1 MIIAAATWG
10 IRSIGAPADFFEH
23 LEELVSQASTS
34 GSTLLVL
41 PELLIIELLA
51 LHKKAAPGEVPL
63 ELAHY
68 AAEYELAVKR
78 LSAKYE
84 IVIVAGSHFKS
95 YGAHVR
101 NVSLIAWPD
110 GGAQFQAKNCLTQ
123 WEIAPWNLE
132 PGDGLTILKDRRFG
146 VNICY
151 DSEFPEA
158 ARAHAEN
165 GVELLCVPSYTETQR
180 GFQRV
185 RWCCL
190 ARAVENQIFV
200 AHSACFADPT
210 LELACGSAYGSSA
223 VIAPS
228 IQPFPQDCVL
238 AQTALNKEGLAVAEI
253 DFKDLV
259 EARNDFDVRNWHDR
273 HKSKWLLIK

>member
-10 IRSIGAPADFFEH
+10 IRAVGTPADFFEH
-23 LEELVSQASTS
+23 LEALVEQASAS

-51 LHKKAAPGEVPL
+51 LHTKAAPSAVPHVL
-63 ELAHY
+63 SQY
-68 AAEYELAVKR
+68 ADEYELAIKR
-78 LSAKYE
+78 LSRQYQ
-84 IVIVAGSHFKS
+84 IVIIAGSHFKE
-95 YGAHVR
+95 YDARVR

-110 GGAQFQAKNCLTQ
+110 GAIQFQAKNCLTQ
-123 WEIAPWNLE
+123 WEITPWNLE
-132 PGDGLTILKDRRFG
+132 PGVGLTILRDRRFG
-146 VNICY
+146 VTICY

-158 ARAHAEN
+158 VRSHAEN

-200 AHSACFADPT
+200 VHSACVADPA
-210 LELACGSAYGSSA
+210 LDLACGSAYGSSA
-223 VIAPS
+223 IIAPS

-238 AQTALNKEGLAVAEI
+238 AQTALNKEGLALAEI
-253 DFKDLV
+253 NFKDLE